1 MQTENRLLDD
11 LAKVASGAL
20 HTLGGLKD
28 EIETRMRE
36 RLERVASDLDLVT
49 REEFDAVK
57 AMAAKAR
64 AAQEELEEKVARLEA
79 ALAGTAEGTVRVVS
93 RGGKGK
99 NKPAEPEPA

>member
-36 RLERVASDLDLVT
+36 RLERVAADLDLVT

-57 AMAAKAR
+57 AMATKAR
-64 AAQEELEEKVARLEA
+64 AAQEDLEEKVARLEA
-79 ALAGTAEGTVRVVS
+79 ALAETAEGTAKPTG
-93 RGGKGK
+93 RGAKAK
-99 NKPAEPEPA
+99 HKPTEPLGE

>member
-79 ALAGTAEGTVRVVS
+79 ALAGTAEGPVRVAT
-93 RGGKGK
+93 RGVKGK
-99 NKPAEPEPA
+99 NKPAEPETA